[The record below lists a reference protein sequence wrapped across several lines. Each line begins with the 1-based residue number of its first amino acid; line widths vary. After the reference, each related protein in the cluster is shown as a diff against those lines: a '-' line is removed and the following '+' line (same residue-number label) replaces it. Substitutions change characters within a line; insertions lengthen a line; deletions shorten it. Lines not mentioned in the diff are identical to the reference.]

1 MKVYVIVKETLVSVG
16 IDTYWT
22 HENVKAFASEQ
33 DARFELK
40 YVYRPKCSLDCD
52 YSIED
57 MELL

>member
-1 MKVYVIVKETLVSVG
+1 MKVYLIVKETLVSVG
-16 IDTYWT
+16 IDTHWT

-40 YVYRPKCSLDCD
+40 YVYRSKCSCDCD